1 MKRAA
6 MLIKCN
12 ELAVNDPVVIPL
24 VARPTTVAMSNS
36 LVAEMSG
43 WDNNTFDLANWFR
56 EG

>member
-1 MKRAA
+1 

-12 ELAVNDPVVIPL
+12 ELVVNDPVVIPL
-24 VARPTTVAMSNS
+24 VTRPTTVAMSNS
-36 LVAEMSG
+36 LVAEISG